1 MIDPM
6 EKFTKN
12 LRDFVIEPFAKLLNA
27 DII

>member
-1 MIDPM
+1 M
-6 EKFTKN
+6 EKFTKT

>member
-1 MIDPM
+1 M